1 MAIRKNRISVL
12 YNKGGNESQL
22 TGWYKVRGKTTLK
35 VCMEAPFTGLSN
47 CEEVAPNISSPK
59 ELESIATQHLQ
70 KLYED
75 ANEIMQYRDKLERV
89 IAEFHQAV
97 EDKKRKRADVEKRL
111 SQTTDSIERCMFSVI
126 LGNWHDNQ
134 CEWYELLER
143 EGILVDTDMSNFFI
157 IQRQKK

>member
-12 YNKGGNESQL
+12 YNKDGNQCQL
-22 TGWYKVRGKTTLK
+22 TGWFKIRGKTTLK
-35 VCMEAPFTGLSN
+35 VCMESPFAGLSK
-47 CEEVAPNISSPK
+47 CEEIIPSNFTLK
-59 ELESIATQHLQ
+59 ELEAKATQCLL

-75 ANEIMQYRDKLERV
+75 ANEIMQYRDKLERI
-89 IAEFHQAV
+89 IAEFHQAI
-97 EDKKRKRADVEKRL
+97 EAKKQKRADMEKRL
-111 SQTTDSIERCMFSVI
+111 SQATDSIERCMFGVK
-126 LGNWHDNQ
+126 LDNWHDNQ

>member
-12 YNKGGNESQL
+12 YKKDDNECQL
-22 TGWYKVRGKTTLK
+22 TGWYKIRSKTTLK
-35 VCMEAPFTGLSN
+35 VCMESPFAGLSK
-47 CEEVAPNISSPK
+47 CEEVIPSNFTPK
-59 ELESIATQHLQ
+59 ELEAKARQCLL

-75 ANEIMQYRDKLERV
+75 ANEIMQYRDKLGRV
-89 IAEFHQAV
+89 IAKYHRVV
-97 EDKKRKRADVEKRL
+97 ENKKQKRADVEKRL
-111 SQTTDSIERCMFSVI
+111 ENTTDSIERCMLGVI
-126 LGNWHDNQ
+126 LDNWHDNQ

>member
-12 YNKGGNESQL
+12 YKKDDNECQL
-22 TGWYKVRGKTTLK
+22 IGWYKIRGTTTLK
-35 VCMEAPFTGLSN
+35 VCMESPFAGLSK
-47 CEEVAPNISSPK
+47 CEEVIPSNFTPK
-59 ELESIATQHLQ
+59 ELDAKATQCLL

-75 ANEIMQYRDKLERV
+75 ANEIMQYRDKLGRV
-89 IAEFHQAV
+89 IAKYHRVV
-97 EDKKRKRADVEKRL
+97 ENKKQKRADVEKRL
-111 SQTTDSIERCMFSVI
+111 ENTTDSVERCMLGVI
-126 LGNWHDNQ
+126 LDNWHDNQ

>member
-12 YNKGGNESQL
+12 YKKDDNECQL
-22 TGWYKVRGKTTLK
+22 TGWYKIRGTTTLK
-35 VCMEAPFTGLSN
+35 VCMESPFAGLSK
-47 CEEVAPNISSPK
+47 CEEIIPSIFNPK
-59 ELESIATQHLQ
+59 ELDAKATQCLL

-75 ANEIMQYRDKLERV
+75 ANEIMQYCDKLER
-89 IAEFHQAV
+89 IIEEFHQTV
-97 EDKKRKRADVEKRL
+97 EAKKQKRADMEKRL
-111 SQTTDSIERCMFSVI
+111 SQTTDSIERCVFSVI
-126 LGNWHDNQ
+126 LDNWHDNR